1 VASALDAEVRRL
13 GTDKVPPAEL
23 DKVKIQL
30 LTRALTE
37 RQTPHGEASVLAEA
51 AVLHGDPSQANRQL
65 DDLQRVSAAD
75 VQRVVR
81 KYLVDA
87 HKVTLTYTQE
97 PTPAAAPASAT
108 QGDGK

>member
-1 VASALDAEVRRL
+1 VRRL

-23 DKVKIQL
+23 SKVKTQL

-37 RQTPHGEASVLAEA
+37 RQTPHGEASALAEA
-51 AVLHGDPSQANRQL
+51 AVLYGDPADANRQL

-81 KYLVDA
+81 QYILGA

-97 PTPAAAPASAT
+97 PAAAAAASAAAS
-108 QGDGK
+108 QGGEK